1 MKKTEI
7 VHCAMSEDQFY
18 ELEKMCDEL
27 GLNKSQMVRKA
38 LSRMWMSRAK
48 AAAQLRRREGLTN
61 EEILD
66 RFRAKQDAVLFAED
80 PY

>member
-7 VHCAMSEDQFY
+7 VHCAMSEAQFF
-18 ELEKMCDEL
+18 ELEIMCDEL
-27 GLNKSQMVRKA
+27 GLTKSQMVRKA
-38 LSRMWMSRAK
+38 LSRMWMSRAQ

-66 RFRAKQDAVLFAED
+66 RFRAKLDGIILTKD